1 MTYKFSGHE
10 TFPCRYAWLP
20 KAVGALQADSLLFS
34 DPDSAMVVLGVGKNM
49 VRSIRFWVEATK
61 MAQPDGK
68 GQLVVRPFG
77 EMLLGDYG
85 HDPYLEDIQTLWLI
99 HWNLS
104 TRINDPIFAWDFLIN
119 RWHEPEILPSSVLK
133 AFEKEAALQKRKL
146 SKVTLKQHLDIFI
159 HTYSPTRG
167 KKGTVLEENLDSPLI
182 ELDLIRHIGERSI
195 NEQQDAKREPVYA
208 FNREPKPSIS
218 QHLFVYCLNDFWNA
232 HFADENTLAFR
243 HVAYGHG
250 SPGQVFKLPE
260 TEIFEYLTRIEFITN
275 GSLSFQESA
284 HLRQLRRHENLTW
297 TDLLSSI
304 YRAEV
309 TNA

>member
-20 KAVGALQADSLLFS
+20 KAVGALQENRQLFS
-34 DPDSAMVVLGVGKNM
+34 DLDSAMVILGVGKNM
-49 VRSIRFWVEATK
+49 VRSIRFWIEATK
-61 MAQPDGK
+61 MAKPDGK
-68 GQLVVRPFG
+68 GEFVVFPMG
-77 EMLLGDYG
+77 ERLLGDCGY
-85 HDPYLEDIQTLWLI
+85 DPYLEDIQTLWLI

-104 TRINDPIFAWDFLIN
+104 TRINDPIFAWDFLMN
-119 RWHEPEILPSSVLK
+119 RWHEPEIFPSLVLK

-159 HTYSPTRG
+159 HTYLPTRG
-167 KKGTVLEENLDSPLI
+167 LKGTVQEENLDSPLI
-182 ELDLIRHIGERSI
+182 ELDLIRHIGERTI
-195 NEQQDAKREPVYA
+195 NEQDAKREPVYT

-218 QHLFVYCLNDFWNA
+218 QYLFAYCLNDFWNA
-232 HFADENTLAFR
+232 RFADENTLAFR

-260 TEIFEYLTRIEFITN
+260 LEILEYLTKIEFTTN
-275 GSLSFQESA
+275 GALSFQESA
-284 HLRQLRRHENLTW
+284 HLRQVRRHKNLNW
-297 TDLLSSI
+297 TDLLNSI
-304 YRAEV
+304 YQAEV